1 MHHELIM
8 AGFGGQG
15 IMFAGQL
22 LAYAG
27 MLEDRCVSWIPSY
40 GPEMR
45 GGTANC
51 SVVVSGREISCP
63 MVSTPTI
70 LLALNMPSL
79 EKFEPTV
86 VSGGIII
93 YNSSLASR
101 PPARNDVEVVAVPA
115 NQIAEE
121 LGNSRITNMVILGA
135 LIQKTALI
143 NMKSVFAALEKV
155 LPEHRHHLIGLNRQ
169 ALEAGAEYCK

>member
-27 MLEDRCVSWIPSY
+27 MLEDRNVSWIPSY

-51 SVVVSGREISCP
+51 SVVVSDKEISCP
-63 MVSTPTI
+63 IVSDPTI
-70 LLALNMPSL
+70 LLALNLPSL
-79 EKFEPTV
+79 ERFEPTV
-86 VSGGIII
+86 QAGCLII
-93 YNSSLASR
+93 YNSSLASQ
-101 PPARNDVEVVAVPA
+101 PPDRKDVEAAGVPA
-115 NQIAEE
+115 NEIAEK
-121 LGNSRITNMVILGA
+121 LGNSRIANMVILGA
-135 LIQKTALI
+135 LIQKTSI
-143 NMKSVFAALEKV
+143 VSMDSVVRALEKV
-155 LPEHRHHLIGLNRQ
+155 LPEHRRRLIPLNKS